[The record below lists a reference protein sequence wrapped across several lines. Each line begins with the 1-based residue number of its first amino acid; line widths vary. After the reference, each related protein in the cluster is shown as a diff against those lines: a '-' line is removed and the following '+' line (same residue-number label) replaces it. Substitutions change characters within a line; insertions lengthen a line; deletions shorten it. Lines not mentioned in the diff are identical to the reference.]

1 MPALLLPII
10 YLAFIALGLP
20 DSALGSAWPSMY
32 GELGAGVSWV
42 GLPTA
47 IISAGTILA
56 SITSTDVVRRLG
68 TGRTTVISVA
78 LTAAGLLG
86 FSCSTR
92 FWQICLWAVPYG
104 LGAGAVDAALNSY
117 VSVHYASRHMSWLH
131 CMWGIGA
138 SMGPAIISAC
148 LEWGTWSDGF
158 LALGII
164 QLAITAVLAL
174 ALPLWGRVREGV
186 GAEGAAAEGAAAVD
200 AEAAEEGAAAE
211 HADDAV
217 EAAVGTGVVAA
228 AGSEA
233 VVEDVG
239 TSCTSID
246 AAPDAPPTRRELL
259 RVPGVVEVL
268 VCFFCYSALEGT
280 CGAWAASYCTLA
292 RGVDA
297 AQAAAWASLFY
308 AGITVGRGANGFL
321 TLRFSDAQL
330 IRMGQAVIACGLVL
344 IALPLGNWCA
354 MAGLVIAGLGCAP
367 IYPSIIHATPGRFGE
382 RGSLT
387 LTGMEM
393 AAAYTGSL
401 TMSPLFGL
409 VAEHVSPALYPFFL
423 GALLVL
429 MFVMAESCNRKVA
442 RNRSE

>member
-47 IISAGTILA
+47 IISVGTIIS
-56 SITSTDVVRRLG
+56 SITSTDVVRRVG

-92 FWQICLWAVPYG
+92 FWHICLWAVPYG

-158 LALGII
+158 LVLGII

-174 ALPLWGRVREGV
+174 ALPLWGRVREGAGGE
-186 GAEGAAAEGAAAVD
+186 GADAEGEAAVEGAAKGEV
-200 AEAAEEGAAAE
+200 
-211 HADDAV
+211 AV
-217 EAAVGTGVVAA
+217 E
-228 AGSEA
+228 E
-233 VVEDVG
+233 
-239 TSCTSID
+239 
-246 AAPDAPPTRRELL
+246 APDEPPPTRRELL
-259 RVPGVVEVL
+259 RVPGVVEML
-268 VCFFCYSALEGT
+268 VCFFCYCAFEST
-280 CGAWAASYCTLA
+280 CGAWAASYCVLA

-297 AQAAAWASLFY
+297 ARAAVWTSLFY
-308 AGITVGRGANGFL
+308 AGITVGRGANGFF

-330 IRMGQAVIACGLVL
+330 IRMGQVVIACGLVL
-344 IALPLGNWCA
+344 IALPLGNRFA
-354 MAGLVIAGLGCAP
+354 MAGLAIAGLGCAP
-367 IYPSIIHATPGRFGE
+367 IYPSVIHATPERFGE
-382 RGSLT
+382 RGLLM

-393 AAAYTGSL
+393 AVGYVGSL

-409 VAEHVSPALYPFFL
+409 IAEHVSPSLYPFFL
-423 GALLVL
+423 DTLLVL
-429 MFVMAESCNRKVA
+429 MFIMAESCNRKVA
-442 RNRSE
+442 RGRAG